1 MESDD
6 LGCTEIAVLL
16 SLQALAGRYYVFS
29 FCVTRSVPAAP
40 PAAPRRWLQ
49 GQCEHWG

>member
-16 SLQALAGRYYVFS
+16 SLQALAGRYCLQFLCNQVCS
-29 FCVTRSVPAAP
+29 CSSTCCPEEVAA
-40 PAAPRRWLQ
+40 
-49 GQCEHWG
+49 GTV